1 MANNAKRWWDANPLE
16 LASSVWQMTQHLD
29 HTSRTRRDNN
39 DILSHLYANNG
50 TTAYSFAGSTSSFLL
65 TNRITYNVC
74 AMVTDTLVSKI
85 GKIQPKM
92 SFLTSNGRWADKNN
106 AQKLERYISGQ
117 FWANEVYSLGKQVFK
132 DSLICDIGIAKHYVS
147 GDRIVSERIHPNEI
161 YTDEVDSLYG
171 KPTHFY
177 QVKHVSKS
185 YLKKEYP
192 NLAIQ
197 IDASNFSLSLGK
209 QMSARTETDDFVTVV
224 EAWRLP
230 SKNNNGKLNK
240 DGKHVISTSHCVL
253 YEETWVHEWAPFTFM
268 KWNQRQLGFFG
279 QSLNEELVPFQ
290 LEISKLIKDIQTS
303 YNMLLAPKVFIPNGS
318 KIPESHI
325 DNDIGTI
332 IKGSAKPELIFN
344 QQIMPSEAYSHLK
357 WLIQSSFERAGITQL
372 SATGKKPAGLDA
384 AVALREYQ
392 DIESERFAAVQQEYE
407 KWYVDTAKIYIALS
421 DELRNP
427 VVRFAGKGFSEE
439 IDFRKIDLDASKY
452 VMRIWPSNM
461 LPDTPA
467 GQIQM
472 LKELMEIGF
481 VDITGAAA
489 LLDFPDTNGYMT
501 LRNAE
506 WDFYHKL
513 IQKMVEDGF
522 YESPDPSMNL
532 DLGMQLMQQHYSL
545 FKLEEVEDDKLE
557 LIRTWLATAQAIMKQ
572 AQQSAEQIVAGGA
585 IENGQPALNTEGIP
599 INTALGRS

>member
-1 MANNAKRWWDANPLE
+1 
-16 LASSVWQMTQHLD
+16 
-29 HTSRTRRDNN
+29 
-39 DILSHLYANNG
+39 
-50 TTAYSFAGSTSSFLL
+50 
-65 TNRITYNVC
+65 
-74 AMVTDTLVSKI
+74 MVTDTLVSKI

-92 SFLTSNGRWADKNN
+92 SFLTSDGKWSDKNS
-106 AQKLERYISGQ
+106 AKKLEKYIMGQ
-117 FWANEVYSLGKQVFK
+117 FWSNEVYSLGKQVFK

-147 GDRIVSERIHPNEI
+147 GDKIISERIHPNEI
-161 YTDEVDSLYG
+161 YTDDVDSLYG
-171 KPTHFY
+171 KPTHYY

-192 NLAIQ
+192 KLGPQ
-197 IDASNFSLSLGK
+197 IDASSFSLSLGK
-209 QMSARTETDDFVTVV
+209 QMAARTETEDFVTVI
-224 EAWRLP
+224 EAWRLS
-230 SKNNNGKLNK
+230 SKNGNGKLNK
-240 DGKHVISTSHCVL
+240 DGKHVISTSQCVL
-253 YEETWVHEWAPFTFM
+253 FEEDWEYDWAPFTVM

-279 QSLNEELVPFQ
+279 QSLTEELVPFQ

-344 QQIMPSEAYSHLK
+344 QQIMPGEAYSHLK

-392 DIESERFAAVQQEYE
+392 DIDSERFAAVQQEYE

-421 DELRNP
+421 DHLKNP

-461 LPDTPA
+461 LPETPA

-472 LKELMEIGF
+472 LKELLELGF
-481 VDITGAAA
+481 VDVTGAAA
-489 LLDFPDTNGYMT
+489 LLDFPDVNSY
-501 LRNAE
+501 LSVRNAA
-506 WDFYHKL
+506 WNYFHKL
-513 IQKMVEDGF
+513 IQRMVEDGH
-522 YESPDPSMNL
+522 YESPDPSMPI
-532 DLGMQLMQQHYSL
+532 DLGMQLMQQHYDL

-557 LIRTWLATAQAIMKQ
+557 LIRTWLATARAIMGQ
-572 AQQSAEQIVAGGA
+572 AQQSAEQMVQGPGVVA
-585 IENGQPALNTEGIP
+585 GQPALNAEGVP
-599 INTALGRS
+599 VNINPAQGS